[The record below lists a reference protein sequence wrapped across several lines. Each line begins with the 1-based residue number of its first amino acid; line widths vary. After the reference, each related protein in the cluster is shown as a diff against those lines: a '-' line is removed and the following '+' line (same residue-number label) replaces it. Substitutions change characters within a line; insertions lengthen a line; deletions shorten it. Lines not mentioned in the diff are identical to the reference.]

1 MKNIIGG
8 LSIELD
14 VDVIMIR
21 DVKTSQL
28 IKAKSV
34 DANSAVETYTDL
46 VKVLKEKH
54 LQKTEQA

>member
-1 MKNIIGG
+1 MKNLVGG

-21 DVKTSQL
+21 DAKTLQL
-28 IKAKSV
+28 IRAKSV
-34 DANSAVETYTDL
+34 DANTAVETYTDL

-54 LQKTEQA
+54 LKSIAE

>member
-1 MKNIIGG
+1 
-8 LSIELD
+8 
-14 VDVIMIR
+14 MIR

>member
-8 LSIELD
+8 LSVELD

-21 DVKTSQL
+21 DAKTSQL

-34 DANSAVETYTDL
+34 DANNAVETYIDL

>member
-1 MKNIIGG
+1 MKNLVGG

-21 DVKTSQL
+21 DAKTLQL
-28 IKAKSV
+28 IRAKSV
-34 DANSAVETYTDL
+34 DANTAVETYTDL

-54 LQKTEQA
+54 LKSITE